1 MGIEKYEEEHNRII
15 EQINALNLEIPSE
28 AAKGQYLYTQARVYA
43 YKIAGHYK
51 AQYKHYEAQ
60 AEIQQG
66 LGYKAIRKGESEQ
79 YKDLKTAQDAQYLSR
94 ITKGRMLDEAA
105 QYEGE
110 YTTWRGIA
118 DTYESACNALKDL
131 LKTMYSEG
139 A

>member
-1 MGIEKYEEEHNRII
+1 MLEKWENEHNRILDD
-15 EQINALNLEIPSE
+15 INALSFDIPHE
-28 AAKGQYLYTQARVYA
+28 VAKGQYLYTQARVYA

-66 LGYKAIRKGESEQ
+66 LGYKAIRKGESEA

-94 ITKGRMLDEAA
+94 ITKGRMLDKAA
-105 QYEGE
+105 EYEGE